1 MLRTWRGPHA
11 PNNGVAGPLRRM
23 PANGRKKRR
32 LVDAFKKVVV
42 ARDAPGPRHTEG
54 GVLATGLYDFPP
66 DKDGLEKL

>member
-1 MLRTWRGPHA
+1 
-11 PNNGVAGPLRRM
+11 M